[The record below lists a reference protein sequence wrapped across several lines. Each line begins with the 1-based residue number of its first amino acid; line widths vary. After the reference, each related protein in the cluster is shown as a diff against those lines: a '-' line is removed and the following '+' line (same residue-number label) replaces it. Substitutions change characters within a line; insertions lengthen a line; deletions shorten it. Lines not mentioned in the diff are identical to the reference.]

1 MFELERDFVNTVK
14 TCLQGLTGDLDMSVA
29 RQLDALEVIAA
40 SAKTVSARAVMI
52 GAERCLAPAKAGTL
66 STAFELRTLARL
78 AAQYEAGLLEIDIPV
93 PVAANEPA
101 KTERAHIEG
110 APLADAADKIAFEIK
125 AADTLQTVM
134 AFAPA
139 AHKPALSSLMRFAR
153 GEAIIAPPC
162 PAQKPV
168 FLENLIAPV
177 TSEALVCAHR
187 AHKRVSLSYA
197 CDQIAV
203 SGDVAPALQNL
214 LITLCENLIE
224 QSLRHPAVREAA
236 GLPATGQIALTA
248 SETAHGL
255 TLDVFCDDLAVERG
269 DLIAG
274 KLQKALT
281 TYEAAGGQVKLSEG
295 RKSGVMLCVSH
306 ANPSAAPK
314 KQTPRTAAPAEIQ
327 TADNVLQL
335 REAMA

>member
-14 TCLQGLTGDLDMSVA
+14 TCLQSLTGEHDMNVEQ
-29 RQLDALEVIAA
+29 QLAALETIAV

-52 GAERCLAPAKAGTL
+52 GAERCLAPAKAGAL

-78 AAQYEAGLLEIDIPV
+78 AAQYEAGLSEIDIPAA
-93 PVAANEPA
+93 VAANETA
-101 KTERAHIEG
+101 KTEPVVIAVNTN
-110 APLADAADKIAFEIK
+110 APEKT

-139 AHKPALSSLMRFAR
+139 AHKPALTSLMRFAR
-153 GEAIIAPPC
+153 GEAIIAPAR

-168 FLENLIAPV
+168 FLESLIAPV
-177 TSEALVCAHR
+177 TSEALVFAHR
-187 AHKRVSLSYA
+187 AHKQVSLSYA

-203 SGDVAPALQNL
+203 HGDVAPALQNL
-214 LITLCENLIE
+214 LVTLCDRLIE

-274 KLQKALT
+274 KLQKALN

-306 ANPSAAPK
+306 ANPAAPLK
-314 KQTPRTAAPAEIQ
+314 KQAPKAAVPL
-327 TADNVLQL
+327 TDNRADNVLNL